1 MDNTGAS
8 IAREARRAELE
19 RLSARANQR
28 PDLKREP
35 QPDPEKAALAAEV
48 ARLREEQQQDFEEKA
63 ALRVE
68 VARLQN
74 ELHQVLE
81 KLEDHFKRAETD
93 FLMLLRL
100 DWAAAH
106 NKLNE
111 LRRFGTFDGL
121 IAIKPPGFTIEPNF
135 TERVANLLK
144 EVEALPQTLVDEVEQ
159 AFRFDEDPSAPSGS
173 GGSGSAKGRSA
184 LTSSVNIV
192 PLIDPDTIVVNLAVV
207 LNAERA
213 FATFD
218 GAITPAKCRVRLI
231 GKLRDKL
238 VRVDHELQSVLKH
251 GDFGLAS
258 ELLAVVSQVADSL
271 TGPTAFKN
279 EVAYKMKCWRE
290 QYDKVKGNR
299 KIRLTEAKVD
309 QVKSDLSDEVRSEFF
324 DSCVGVNQA
333 AKELYAEA
341 VSKLAKL
348 SVADL
353 YPLFDALRINALLGL
368 YASELRSMEE
378 HLIELFSSHTAL
390 TLKIK
395 DELAKLLSNVEK
407 LSELGQ
413 ADRVLRSLQ
422 CAKADVLPKYKLWLP
437 AEYQLWDLLDVTV
450 NHLLEKIQ
458 RYSRKVTN
466 AVVPEDSVT

>member
-144 EVEALPQTLVDEVEQ
+144 EVEALPDTLVDEVDQ
-159 AFRFDEDPSAPSGS
+159 AFRFEEDSPAG
-173 GGSGSAKGRSA
+173 A
-184 LTSSVNIV
+184 TSVV
-192 PLIDPDTIVVNLAVV
+192 PIIDPDTIVVNLAVV
-207 LNAERA
+207 LSADRES
-213 FATFD
+213 ATFD
-218 GAITPAKCRVRLI
+218 GVIAPAKCRARLVA
-231 GKLRDKL
+231 KLREKL
-238 VRVDHELQSVLKH
+238 LRVDREMLTAFKH
-251 GDFGLAS
+251 GDFVLAS
-258 ELLAVVSQVADSL
+258 ELLAVVSLLPDSL
-271 TGPTAFKN
+271 PGPPSFKGRMQD
-279 EVAYKMKCWRE
+279 E
-290 QYDKVKGNR
+290 
-299 KIRLTEAKVD
+299 RLE
-309 QVKSDLSDEVRSEFF
+309 
-324 DSCVGVNQA
+324 GA
-333 AKELYAEA
+333 A
-341 VSKLAKL
+341 
-348 SVADL
+348 
-353 YPLFDALRINALLGL
+353 R
-368 YASELRSMEE
+368 
-378 HLIELFSSHTAL
+378 
-390 TLKIK
+390 
-395 DELAKLLSNVEK
+395 
-407 LSELGQ
+407 
-413 ADRVLRSLQ
+413 
-422 CAKADVLPKYKLWLP
+422 
-437 AEYQLWDLLDVTV
+437 
-450 NHLLEKIQ
+450 
-458 RYSRKVTN
+458 
-466 AVVPEDSVT
+466 